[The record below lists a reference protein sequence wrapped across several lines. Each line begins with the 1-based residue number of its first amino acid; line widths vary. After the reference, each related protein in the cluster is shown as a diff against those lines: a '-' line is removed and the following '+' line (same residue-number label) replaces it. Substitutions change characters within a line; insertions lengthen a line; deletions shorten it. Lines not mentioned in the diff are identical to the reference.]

1 MLEDKNKTERKKV
14 TNVKKLGQF
23 LILPN
28 HFEKQAVVAVLLHFW
43 GFHDGIH
50 HGNPSWIFTF
60 SHRAQIFV

>member
-28 HFEKQAVVAVLLHFW
+28 HFEKQAVVAVLLHF
-43 GFHDGIH
+43 
-50 HGNPSWIFTF
+50 
-60 SHRAQIFV
+60 